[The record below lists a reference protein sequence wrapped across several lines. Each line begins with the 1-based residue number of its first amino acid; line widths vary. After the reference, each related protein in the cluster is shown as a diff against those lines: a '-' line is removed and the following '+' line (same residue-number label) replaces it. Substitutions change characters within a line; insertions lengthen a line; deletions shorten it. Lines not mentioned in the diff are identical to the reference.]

1 MSRIF
6 RREGI
11 VILVSAVLCQSACEK
26 NSPVVLQTTSS
37 IAPAP
42 RVFRTQVVI
51 DGEAEQL
58 RAVVA
63 WPADRELGMY
73 EIAAVADPLIDLKSD
88 WGEYIGVGQSEVDD
102 ADLEN
107 SLSLRLKNINSVENL
122 VSFCQDQNYEDCM
135 ILVYAKSDRVFTTRI
150 SDIVVYTEDD

>member
-122 VSFCQDQNYEDCM
+122 VSFCQDL